1 MITLHEDIDAFRVLL
16 ENVHDRT
23 GYRLDVLEK
32 DYYVTLLLRQLA
44 DKQINGLQAY
54 FKGGTA
60 LYKAL
65 KNIRR
70 FSEDVDLSVD
80 ARNCSRTQSDKRLHQ
95 ATKEYDFFKRSL
107 EEGFTNRSEVM
118 AVYTYSPQMEFD
130 VNDSL
135 QRFGKIKVEAT
146 SFTISEPY
154 AALEITPTIYDAATD
169 KEKQIL
175 SEKYKVKPFNVLTM
189 TIERIF
195 IDKLF
200 AAEAYTRNAHIDKR
214 AFDAAKH
221 IYDLC
226 VLADNE
232 IINSFINNKELF
244 RKIIDIR
251 LEEEIQ
257 RRDGISGV
265 ELKSF
270 SFFFNALDN
279 VHIIKAYEI
288 MQNQYVLKAED
299 IIPVGVAV
307 QKLIKLSNLL
317 GVPKEKT

>member
-1 MITLHEDIDAFRVLL
+1 MLKLHEDIDAFRVLL

-44 DKQINGLQAY
+44 DKQISGLKAY

-80 ARNCSRTQSDKRLHQ
+80 TRNCSRTQSDKSLRQ

-107 EEGFTNRSEVM
+107 DEGFTNRSEVM

-130 VNDSL
+130 TNDSL
-135 QRFGKIKVEAT
+135 KRLGKKKVAAT

-154 AALEITPTIYDAATD
+154 AALEITPTLYDAATD
-169 KEKQIL
+169 AEKQIL
-175 SEKYKVKPFNVLTM
+175 SEKYKVIPFNVQTM
-189 TIERIF
+189 TIDRIF

-226 VLADNE
+226 VLTDND
-232 IINSFINNKELF
+232 IIISFIKNKELF
-244 RKIIDIR
+244 QKIIDIR

-257 RRDGISGV
+257 RRDGIPGV

-279 VHIIKAYEI
+279 VHVIKAYEI

-299 IIPVGVAV
+299 IISVEVAI
-307 QKLIKLSNLL
+307 QKLIKLANLL
-317 GVPKEKT
+317 EIPKEA

>member
-1 MITLHEDIDAFRVLL
+1 MLTLHEDINAFRVLL

-44 DKQINGLQAY
+44 DKQINGLKAY

-80 ARNCSRTQSDKRLHQ
+80 TRNCSRTQSDKSLRQ
-95 ATKEYDFFKRSL
+95 ATKEYVFFNRSID
-107 EEGFTNRSEVM
+107 EGFTNRSEVM

-130 VNDSL
+130 TNDSL

-154 AALEITPTIYDAATD
+154 TALEITPTIYDAATNV
-169 KEKQIL
+169 EKQIL
-175 SEKYKVKPFNVLTM
+175 SEKYKVIPFNVQTM

-200 AAEAYTRNAHIDKR
+200 AAEAYGRNAHIDKR

-226 VLADNE
+226 VLTDND
-232 IINSFINNKELF
+232 IISSFIKNKELF
-244 RKIIDIR
+244 HKIIDIR

-257 RRDGISGV
+257 RRDGIPGV

-299 IIPVGVAV
+299 IISVEVAI
-307 QKLIKLSNLL
+307 QKLIKLANLL
-317 GVPKEKT
+317 EMPKEV